1 MVKWSNGSFLNLSS
15 MTDLAAAPE
24 PAEVCAI
31 SLQPLFRN
39 PCGTKY
45 AHAIKMDSSVSQL
58 VETAGVKL

>member
-1 MVKWSNGSFLNLSS
+1 

-31 SLQPLFRN
+31 SLQPLFQN